1 MELTK
6 KTKIQ
11 TRRLLSLD
19 TLRGFGIFYMSLLHP
34 LVFRVFEQNR
44 GQIQSIWDN
53 TPLIVMILVF
63 PFIMVMIW
71 GALFTFLSGV
81 SISYSL
87 NIQAQENMEQTQ
99 SKFKSIIIRSFL
111 LLLTQY
117 LFMFLFSNPVSGI
130 TPEVTNSL
138 ISGGLE
144 SGVFDI
150 PSIYHFIIAP
160 TIEAIVIANLCIVL
174 IYSLI
179 WKTKNYNKKKVYGWF
194 LGLGIGIFVVSYI
207 IFALIGDQQTFTDNL
222 GANGNHFSQMLF
234 VRLIGGRFS
243 FFPTVAY
250 GFFGAVIG
258 AAIANRESYKKI
270 AKFGIGTSLIF
281 LMIFLVTI
289 LNGFDYIEDLSGEH
303 QPWNIYCFN
312 LGGQML
318 VYTILLKIDYTTP
331 NKTKV
336 HARRSKILRRYGKL
350 TLTIYF
356 FECIISILLY
366 KVFYWLYGG
375 AFYNSPWKIVSY
387 ISAIFLIWYTITK
400 FWEKAKF
407 KYSIEYWI
415 HEIEK
420 LISAHHPKSK
430 SAKINKTSQLVSKEI
445 ILS

>member
-1 MELTK
+1 MDLSNK
-6 KTKIQ
+6 AKIKS
-11 TRRLLSLD
+11 RRLLSLD
-19 TLRGFGIFYMSLLHP
+19 TLRGFGILYMSLAHP
-34 LVFRVFEQNR
+34 LLFRVFEQKR
-44 GQIQSIWDN
+44 EQIQSIWDN
-53 TPLIVMILVF
+53 TPLFILILAF
-63 PFIMVMIW
+63 PLIMVMIW

-87 NIQAQENMEQTQ
+87 NIQAQDNIEQIHL
-99 SKFKSIIIRSFL
+99 KFKSIIIRSL
-111 LLLTQY
+111 LLWVIQY
-117 LFMFLFSNPVSGI
+117 MFMFLFSNPVSGI
-130 TPEVTNSL
+130 TPEVTDSL
-138 ISGGLE
+138 ITGGLE

-179 WKTKNYNKKKVYGWF
+179 WRSKKHNKKNVYGWF

-207 IFALIGDQQTFTDNL
+207 LFALVGDQHTFIENL

-243 FFPTVAY
+243 FFPIVAY

-258 AAIANRESYKKI
+258 AAIANGESYKKI
-270 AKFGIGTSLIF
+270 ATFGIGASLVL
-281 LMIFLVTI
+281 LMIFIVSI
-289 LNGFDYIEDLSGEH
+289 LLGFDFIEDLSGEH

-318 VYTILLKIDYTTP
+318 VYTILLKIDYASP
-331 NKTKV
+331 EKTNG
-336 HARRSKILRRYGKL
+336 HAKRSKILRSYGKM

-356 FECIISILLY
+356 FECLISILIY

-375 AFYNSPWKIVSY
+375 IFYDSPWKIVSY
-387 ISAIFLIWYTITK
+387 ILTIFLIWFTITK
-400 FWEKAKF
+400 FWEKKKF

-415 HEIEK
+415 HEIERR
-420 LISAHHPKSK
+420 ISSNCPKSVK
-430 SAKINKTSQLVSKEI
+430 LKTPSRLMVKEI
-445 ILS
+445 KLF